1 MKLGRFRG
9 ADRLSVQHVGKKV
22 RRKSFP
28 APFLPKVCVLDAVGG
43 TLISTNCLAV
53 FAVRGESTRAGSLF
67 SLWVTCRCL
76 RNTLQKVPK
85 VDATQLGTIVYRSA

>member
-1 MKLGRFRG
+1 MCFSTSSVVVAQDAKHPRGCDSVLQQLKLFVNAGCMRIN
-9 ADRLSVQHVGKKV
+9 V
-22 RRKSFP
+22 
-28 APFLPKVCVLDAVGG
+28 
-43 TLISTNCLAV
+43 CLAV